1 MKFKNKGRKI
11 YKTKEKNYYGKSL
24 AGKIVSAALSLLL
37 LGGIAFLGYSAAE
50 PIINYTKK
58 QGDTE
63 EDASVSGT
71 DFDLT
76 ETPTN
81 LAATEE
87 ITDAVPVNAEQFRAA
102 SLLTS
107 DLADADKLSSAL
119 KNINATENI
128 EYISVPLKIGGGELY
143 YASQIYDAQMCGA
156 VKSDLTLTEIVSAIS
171 SSGYKPVA
179 EVSMLRDNL
188 LPQAY
193 PDSGYKTTGDGS
205 RWIDNDEA
213 NGGKPW
219 LSPYSEMGSTY
230 LSSIVTEIA
239 SAGFV
244 KVICSDFIFPPFRES
259 DLQILGDE
267 VKSPERYQI
276 LTTMANNMYSNI
288 ISCGSSMMLEV
299 SASDIVKGSAEVLQP
314 MMLNVSTLVLNIDY
328 NELKQGIQTPD
339 TLYEFTGKAEE
350 NTEKLIDMIKDKLE
364 GYNVIVKISNLR
376 AGSAEF
382 GEAKYVL
389 QGYGYNS
396 FILS

>member
-188 LPQAY
+188 LPQTY

-276 LTTMANNMYSNI
+276 LTTI
-288 ISCGSSMMLEV
+288 
-299 SASDIVKGSAEVLQP
+299 
-314 MMLNVSTLVLNIDY
+314 
-328 NELKQGIQTPD
+328 
-339 TLYEFTGKAEE
+339 
-350 NTEKLIDMIKDKLE
+350 
-364 GYNVIVKISNLR
+364 
-376 AGSAEF
+376 
-382 GEAKYVL
+382 
-389 QGYGYNS
+389 
-396 FILS
+396 

>member
-1 MKFKNKGRKI
+1 
-11 YKTKEKNYYGKSL
+11 
-24 AGKIVSAALSLLL
+24 
-37 LGGIAFLGYSAAE
+37 
-50 PIINYTKK
+50 
-58 QGDTE
+58 
-63 EDASVSGT
+63 
-71 DFDLT
+71 
-76 ETPTN
+76 
-81 LAATEE
+81 
-87 ITDAVPVNAEQFRAA
+87 
-102 SLLTS
+102 
-107 DLADADKLSSAL
+107 
-119 KNINATENI
+119 
-128 EYISVPLKIGGGELY
+128 
-143 YASQIYDAQMCGA
+143 
-156 VKSDLTLTEIVSAIS
+156 
-171 SSGYKPVA
+171 
-179 EVSMLRDNL
+179 
-188 LPQAY
+188 
-193 PDSGYKTTGDGS
+193 
-205 RWIDNDEA
+205 
-213 NGGKPW
+213 
-219 LSPYSEMGSTY
+219 MGSTY